1 MNSTNK
7 KIKER
12 LAKFPRKP
20 GVYFFKDKKGKIIY
34 IGKANDLRA
43 RVRQYFTRE
52 KDRHPKILA
61 LVAEIARLDWQEC
74 ESGIDALIQEARLI
88 KKHHPKFNVLMRD
101 DKNYFFIGVSRE
113 NFPCIFITH
122 QPAQI
127 FIKNFSGQAR
137 FSLQATSY
145 KLPANYIGPFTDG
158 AALKQTLKILRRIFP
173 YRFCRKAPKR
183 PANIREL
190 TRDFMPYAIP
200 KTKAEIRRNIKITT
214 GFLTGKKQSIIKK
227 LERLMLKNARAENYP
242 LAEKYKNQLESLR
255 NISAHHPFLM
265 FRDRDSKHNW
275 SIIQAQIQSILMFRV
290 PVSKHIKRVE
300 GYDISNIGGQYA
312 VGSMVVFVDGL
323 PDKSQYR
330 KFKIKYSGEISD
342 DPRMMA
348 EIISRRM
355 RHAEWP
361 TPDLI
366 IVDGGITQLN
376 AARSVLPKSQPV
388 ISLAKKEEE
397 IYAPNRPPIH
407 AAQLGNETKLFLQ
420 HLRDEA
426 HRFAIAYH
434 RKLHDQI
441 NN

>member
-7 KIKER
+7 RIKER
-12 LAKFPRKP
+12 LTKLPSKP
-20 GVYFFKDKKGKIIY
+20 GVYFFKDKNGKIIY

-43 RVRQYFTRE
+43 RVRQYFTRAKE
-52 KDRHPKILA
+52 QHPKITA
-61 LVAEIARLDWQEC
+61 LISEIARLDWQEC

-88 KKHHPKFNVLMRD
+88 KKYHPKFNVLMRD
-101 DKNYFFIGVSRE
+101 DKNYFFVGISRE
-113 NFPCIFITH
+113 NFPCIFTTH
-122 QPAQI
+122 QPSHHLLAT
-127 FIKNFSGQAR
+127 R
-137 FSLQATSY
+137 YSLNS
-145 KLPANYIGPFTDG
+145 NYIGLFTDG
-158 AALKQTLKILRRIFP
+158 VALKQTLKILRRVFP
-173 YRFCRKAPKR
+173 FRFCRKAPKR
-183 PANIREL
+183 PADIREL
-190 TRDFMPYAIP
+190 ARDFMPYAVP

-214 GFLTGKKQSIIKK
+214 GFLTGKKQSILKK
-227 LERLMLKNARAENYP
+227 LEQLMLKNARAENYP

-290 PVSKHIKRVE
+290 PVSKHIEKVE
-300 GYDISNIGGQYA
+300 GYDISNIVGQYA

-330 KFKIKYSGEISD
+330 KFKIKYSGMESN
-342 DPRMMA
+342 DPKMMA
-348 EIISRRM
+348 EILARRVK
-355 RHAEWP
+355 HTEWP
-361 TPDLI
+361 APDLI

-376 AARSVLPKSQPV
+376 AARSVLPKNQPI

-397 IYAPNRPPIH
+397 IYIPEKRAPIPAEKI
-407 AAQLGNETKLFLQ
+407 GKEFKLFAQ

-426 HRFAIAYH
+426 HRFAITYH
-434 RKLHDQI
+434 RKLRSQI

>member
-1 MNSTNK
+1 MNK
-7 KIKER
+7 K
-12 LAKFPRKP
+12 LALDLKKLPNAP

-43 RVRQYFTRE
+43 RVRQYFTRAKE
-52 KDRHPKILA
+52 QHPKITA
-61 LVAEIARLDWQEC
+61 LISEIARLDWQEC

-88 KKHHPKFNVLMRD
+88 KKYHPKFNVLMRD
-101 DKNYFFIGVSRE
+101 DKNYFFVGVSRE
-113 NFPCIFITH
+113 NFPCLFITH
-122 QPAQI
+122 QPVSFLKA
-127 FIKNFSGQAR
+127 K
-137 FSLQATSY
+137 SY
-145 KLPANYIGPFTDG
+145 KLKADFIGPFTDG
-158 AALKQTLKILRRIFP
+158 AALKQTLKILRRVFP
-173 YRFCRKAPKR
+173 FRFCRKAPKR
-183 PANIREL
+183 PADIREL
-190 TRDFMPYAIP
+190 ARDFMPYAIP
-200 KTKAEIRRNIKITT
+200 KAKAEIRRNIKITT

-227 LERLMLKNARAENYP
+227 LERLMLKNARAENYQS
-242 LAEKYKNQLESLR
+242 AEKYKNQLENLR

-265 FRDRDSKHNW
+265 FRDRDSKHDW
-275 SIIQAQIQSILMFRV
+275 STIQAQIQSILMFRV

-312 VGSMVVFVDGL
+312 VGSMVVFIDGL

-361 TPDLI
+361 APDLI

-376 AARSVLPKSQPV
+376 VARSVLPKNQPV

-397 IYAPNRPPIH
+397 IYIPEKRAPIPAEKI
-407 AAQLGNETKLFLQ
+407 GKEFKLFAQ
-420 HLRDEA
+420 HLRDET
-426 HRFAIAYH
+426 HRFAITYH
-434 RKLHDQI
+434 RKLRGQI

>member
-1 MNSTNK
+1 MNK
-7 KIKER
+7 K
-12 LAKFPRKP
+12 LALDLKKLPNAP

-43 RVRQYFTRE
+43 RVRQYFTRAKE
-52 KDRHPKILA
+52 QHPKITA
-61 LVAEIARLDWQEC
+61 LISEIARLDWQEC

-88 KKHHPKFNVLMRD
+88 KKYHPKFNVLMRD
-101 DKNYFFIGVSRE
+101 DKNYFFVGVSRE
-113 NFPCIFITH
+113 NFPCLFITH
-122 QPAQI
+122 QPVSFLKA
-127 FIKNFSGQAR
+127 K
-137 FSLQATSY
+137 SY
-145 KLPANYIGPFTDG
+145 KLKADFIGPFTDG
-158 AALKQTLKILRRIFP
+158 AALKQTLKILRRVFP
-173 YRFCRKAPKR
+173 FRFCRKAPKR
-183 PANIREL
+183 PADIREL
-190 TRDFMPYAIP
+190 ARDFMPYAVP
-200 KTKAEIRRNIKITT
+200 KTKTEIRRNIKITT

-227 LERLMLKNARAENYP
+227 LERLMLKNARAENYQS
-242 LAEKYKNQLESLR
+242 AEKYKNQLENLR

-265 FRDRDSKHNW
+265 FRDRDSKHDW
-275 SIIQAQIQSILMFRV
+275 STIQAQIQSILMFRV

-312 VGSMVVFVDGL
+312 VGSMVVFIDGL

-361 TPDLI
+361 APDLI

-376 AARSVLPKSQPV
+376 VARSVLPKNQPV

-397 IYAPNRPPIH
+397 IYIPEKRAPIPAEKI
-407 AAQLGNETKLFLQ
+407 GKEFKLFAQ

-434 RKLHDQI
+434 RKLRSQI
-441 NN
+441 NKK

>member
-52 KDRHPKILA
+52 KDRHPKISA

-101 DKNYFFIGVSRE
+101 DKNYFFIGVSKE

-122 QPAQI
+122 QPVSFLKA
-127 FIKNFSGQAR
+127 K
-137 FSLQATSY
+137 SY
-145 KLPANYIGPFTDG
+145 KLKSDFIGPFTDG

-173 YRFCRKAPKR
+173 SRLCRKAPKR
-183 PANIREL
+183 PADIREL
-190 TRDFMPYAIP
+190 ARDFMPYAIP
-200 KTKAEIRRNIKITT
+200 KTKAEVRRNIKITT
-214 GFLTGKKQSIIKK
+214 GFLTGKKQSILKK
-227 LERLMLKNARAENYP
+227 LEQLMLRNARAENYS

-290 PVSKHIKRVE
+290 PVSKHIEKVE

-330 KFKIKYSGEISD
+330 KFKIKYSGMESN
-342 DPRMMA
+342 DPKMMA
-348 EIISRRM
+348 EILARRVK
-355 RHAEWP
+355 HAEWP
-361 TPDLI
+361 MPDLI
-366 IVDGGITQLN
+366 IVDGGIAQLS
-376 AARSVLPKSQPV
+376 AARSVLPKNQPV

-397 IYAPNRPPIH
+397 IYIPEKRAPIP
-407 AAQLGNETKLFLQ
+407 AGF
-420 HLRDEA
+420 
-426 HRFAIAYH
+426 
-434 RKLHDQI
+434 
-441 NN
+441 

>member
-52 KDRHPKILA
+52 KNRHPKISA

-101 DKNYFFIGVSRE
+101 DKNYFFIGVSKE
-113 NFPCIFITH
+113 EYPCIFITH
-122 QPAQI
+122 QP
-127 FIKNFSGQAR
+127 SHR
-137 FSLQATSY
+137 LLATRYPLNS
-145 KLPANYIGPFTDG
+145 NYIGPFTDG

-183 PANIREL
+183 EADIREL

-227 LERLMLKNARAENYP
+227 LERLMLKNARAENYQQ
-242 LAEKYKNQLESLR
+242 AEKYKNQLESLR
-255 NISAHHPFLM
+255 NISAHRSFLM
-265 FRDRDSKHNW
+265 FRSRESKHDWNM
-275 SIIQAQIQSILMFRV
+275 IQTQIQSILMFRF
-290 PVSKHIKRVE
+290 PASKHIRRVE

-312 VGSMVVFVDGL
+312 VGSMVVFENGE
-323 PDKSQYR
+323 PNKNQYR
-330 KFKIKYSGEISD
+330 KFKIKYSGTEPN
-342 DPRMMA
+342 DPKMMA
-348 EIISRRM
+348 EILARRVK
-355 RHAEWP
+355 HTEWP

-376 AARSVLPKSQPV
+376 AARSVLPKSQP
-388 ISLAKKEEE
+388 IIALAKKEEE
-397 IYAPNRPPIH
+397 IYIPEKRAPIP
-407 AAQLGNETKLFLQ
+407 AAQLGDETKLFLQ

-426 HRFAIAYH
+426 HRFAISYH
-434 RKLHDQI
+434 RKLRGQI
-441 NN
+441 NKK

>member
-12 LAKFPRKP
+12 LAKLPRKP
-20 GVYFFKDKKGKIIY
+20 GVYFFKDKKRKIIY

-43 RVRQYFTRE
+43 RARQYFTRE
-52 KDRHPKILA
+52 KNRHPKISA

-122 QPAQI
+122 QPVSFLKA
-127 FIKNFSGQAR
+127 K
-137 FSLQATSY
+137 SY
-145 KLPANYIGPFTDG
+145 KLKADFIGPFTDG

-227 LERLMLKNARAENYP
+227 LERLMLKNARAENYQS
-242 LAEKYKNQLESLR
+242 AEKYKNQLENLR
-255 NISAHHPFLM
+255 NISAHRSFLM
-265 FRDRDSKHNW
+265 FRSRESKHDWNM
-275 SIIQAQIQSILMFRV
+275 IQTQIQSILMFRF
-290 PVSKHIKRVE
+290 PASKHIRRVE

-312 VGSMVVFVDGL
+312 VGSMVVFENGE
-323 PDKSQYR
+323 PSKNQYR
-330 KFKIKYSGEISD
+330 KFKIKYSREEPN
-342 DPRMMA
+342 DPKMMA
-348 EIISRRM
+348 EILARRVK
-355 RHAEWP
+355 HTEWP

-376 AARSVLPKSQPV
+376 AARSVLPKSQP
-388 ISLAKKEEE
+388 IIAIAKKEEE
-397 IYAPNRPPIH
+397 IYIPEKRAPIPAEKI
-407 AAQLGNETKLFLQ
+407 GKEFKLFAR
-420 HLRDEA
+420 HIRDEA
-426 HRFAIAYH
+426 HRFAITYH
-434 RKLHDQI
+434 RKLRGQI